1 MIIDN
6 KQDRDPNDGIN
17 TTTVWDYMKYYTDPE
32 KNREGVLDIVT
43 GFFSVTGLE
52 LLGKHFSPNNEYR
65 MVLAQMVADDQ
76 FQDHILDLL
85 NDDCGIENALHLS
98 DAAKNALEFLR
109 RDKVHVKAIINAF
122 CHAKLYLFKDNHDPA
137 HNYYVQGSSNLT
149 YAGLGYTPSSNVELN
164 LADTGNSD
172 TYRSLRS
179 WFEEQWTS
187 VAKEKMP
194 EDREKPKGAQIDVKQ
209 YFIQEIEKIF
219 RKYTP
224 EEIYYKILFELFNSD
239 LDLDGGIEHRQDMQL
254 LQTSVI
260 WNTLFNY
267 QQKGVIS
274 LIKMLR
280 KYNGAIL
287 ADAVGLGKTFSALAV
302 IKYFQTQNYLT
313 VLLCPKKLEQNW
325 DQYLRRRNSRFEK
338 DEFDY
343 IVRFHTDMQNDRME
357 ERYTDAK
364 LSYLQTRK
372 KILVVIDESHNLR
385 NEKSGRYQEL
395 MAKLIQNNEGQENR
409 DVKVLMLSA
418 TPINTGL
425 NDVKGQFNLIGHGKD
440 DAFDND
446 DFGVESLTNLFK
458 DAQTKYTQWCNNPD
472 RTIGGFIATLPPK
485 FFNLTDKLIV
495 ARTRK
500 LIEKTLG
507 EDLGFPDKEKP
518 VNIYQGVEHLGK
530 LQTTE
535 EIYQKFD
542 ELSLT
547 AYQPS
552 LYLEVNK
559 KKARKGAAKDWDDN
573 VNRERFLVKM
583 MGVLFMKR
591 LESSWYSC
599 MTTVKKVLDVHESTL
614 KLALEFKE
622 KGGNGAISTGGGE
635 GNADFDDEEID
646 DLMDEAYS
654 LRKGTI
660 KLSDMQ
666 NLGGF
671 IRNLQMDVNKLKEI
685 YKNFEA
691 FAADYEAGKEKDLK
705 LEELVRILNE
715 KKKTKNKKVV
725 IFTAFADTAQFIF
738 DELKKRGFSRMASAS
753 GQNVFT
759 TGTHST
765 KNFTAVLESFAPYSK
780 LYKEKDWS
788 GMYADARLDR
798 AKYYNDEKQRWNVS
812 YEKWLELIAQ
822 YDTKTLEQVNDGI
835 DILIATDCLS
845 EGQNLQDA
853 DTQVNFDIHWNPVRL
868 IQRFGRI
875 DRIGSP
881 NKVIRCVN
889 FWPAKSFEDYLHLE
903 TRIQNR
909 MSLMKLVDTET
920 QELDEKFKKMVE
932 DNPLQDKNADRL
944 LEELQNNSISD
955 IESPKTLSL
964 KDFSFE
970 TYRQDLLDFLD
981 KNRDV
986 FRRMPNGIFSGF
998 RFDDTLFEKIPES
1011 LVAVVGYPRRKQGC
1025 NKPYTELYLMCQPV
1039 DTHLPAT
1046 YQELNRAEILEFLR
1060 TNKNQERYVPDWI
1073 ESNDNERISKLSGIL
1088 KEWMKSKV
1096 PQQATSIILDIAKS
1110 HKAGG
1115 LFANPKKKD
1124 TKSKLLEEKFKIE
1137 NFDLIVWEYV
1147 SKK

>member
-267 QQKGVIS
+267 QQNGVIS

-372 KILVVIDESHNLR
+372 KILIVIDESHNLR

-395 MAKLIQNNEGQENR
+395 MAKLIQNKEGQENR

-812 YEKWLELIAQ
+812 YEKWLKLIAQ

-1011 LVAVVGYPRRKQGC
+1011 LVAVVGYPRRKQGS

-1124 TKSKLLEEKFKIE
+1124 TP
-1137 NFDLIVWEYV
+1137 
-1147 SKK
+1147 

>member
-32 KNREGVLDIVT
+32 KDREGVLDIVT

-172 TYRSLRS
+172 TYRFLRS

-209 YFIQEIEKIF
+209 YFIREIEKIF

-395 MAKLIQNNEGQENR
+395 MKKLIQNKEGQENR

-446 DFGVESLTNLFK
+446 DFGVESLSNLFK

-599 MTTVKKVLDVHESTL
+599 MTTVKKVLDVHERTL
-614 KLALEFKE
+614 QLALEFKE
-622 KGGNGAISTGGGE
+622 KGGNGMISTGGGE

-646 DLMDEAYS
+646 DLMDETYS

-691 FAADYEAGKEKDLK
+691 FAADYEAGEEKDLK

-759 TGTHST
+759 TGAHST

-955 IESPKTLSL
+955 IESLKTLSL

-1011 LVAVVGYPRRKQGC
+1011 LVAVVGYPRRKQGS

-1088 KEWMKSKV
+1088 KEWMKMKAPKQAVSNIKNMLRSKKV
-1096 PQQATSIILDIAKS
+1096 ETK
-1110 HKAGG
+1110 
-1115 LFANPKKKD
+1115 PKISSE
-1124 TKSKLLEEKFKIE
+1124 TVENKFKLE

-1147 SKK
+1147 TK

>member
-17 TTTVWDYMKYYTDPE
+17 VKTVWDYMKYYTNPE
-32 KNREGVLDIVT
+32 KGREGILDIVT

-52 LLGKHFSPNNEYR
+52 LLGKYFSPNNEYR
-65 MVLAQMVADDQ
+65 MVLAQMVSDDQ
-76 FQDHILDLL
+76 FQDLILDLL

-122 CHAKLYLFKDNHDPA
+122 CHAKLYLFKDNNDPA

-164 LADTGNSD
+164 LANTGNDD

-179 WFEEQWTS
+179 WFEEQWKD
-187 VAKEKMP
+187 VAKSTMP
-194 EDREKPKGAQIDVKQ
+194 EDREKPRGKQIDVKE

-224 EEIYYKILFELFNSD
+224 EEIYYKILYELFNAD
-239 LDLDGGIEHRQDMQL
+239 IELDGGIEHKQDMQL

-260 WNTLFNY
+260 WKTLFNY

-325 DQYLRRRNSRFEK
+325 DQYLRRHGSRFEK

-343 IVRFHTDMQNDRME
+343 IVRFHTDMQNNRME
-357 ERYTDAK
+357 NRYTDAK
-364 LSYLQTRK
+364 MSYLQTRK

-385 NEKSGRYQEL
+385 NDKSGRYIEL
-395 MAKLIQNNEGQENR
+395 MEKLIKNKVGQENR

-425 NDVKGQFNLIGHGKD
+425 NDVKGQFKLIAHGD
-440 DAFDND
+440 DQAFDNEE
-446 DFGVESLTNLFK
+446 FGVESLYNVFK
-458 DAQTKYTQWCNNPD
+458 DAQGKYTQWCNNPD
-472 RTIGGFIATLPPK
+472 RTIGGFISTLPPK

-507 EDLGFPDKEKP
+507 EDLGFPEKEKP

-530 LQTTE
+530 LETTE
-535 EIYQKFD
+535 AIYAAFD
-542 ELSLT
+542 NLQLT

-552 LYLEVNK
+552 LYLEK
-559 KKARKGAAKDWDDN
+559 TKEKARKGAEKDWEDN
-573 VNRERFLVKM
+573 VNRERYLVRM

-599 MTTVKKVLDVHESTL
+599 MTTVKKVLEIHEQTL
-614 KLALEFKE
+614 HLALEFKE
-622 KGGNGAISTGGGE
+622 KDVNGTLGNVSTDGI
-635 GNADFDDEEID
+635 DDEQIEE
-646 DLMDEAYS
+646 LMEDTYA
-654 LRKGTI
+654 LRKGSI
-660 KLSDMQ
+660 QLSDMK

-685 YKNFEA
+685 YKNFES
-691 FAADYEAGKEKDLK
+691 FQSDYQKGKETDLK
-705 LEELVRILNE
+705 LEELVKILNQ
-715 KKKTKNKKVV
+715 KKTSSNKKIV

-738 DELKKRGFSRMASAS
+738 EELQKRGFTKMASVS
-753 GQNVFT
+753 GQQVLT
-759 TGTHST
+759 TGHHTT

-780 LYKEKDWS
+780 LYREKDWS
-788 GMYADARLDR
+788 SLYEEAKLDR
-798 AKYYNDEKQRWNVS
+798 AKYYDDEKMRWNVS
-812 YEKWLELIAQ
+812 YQKWQSLIAKFEPKYQ
-822 YDTKTLEQVNDGI
+822 AQIDDAI

-881 NKVIRCVN
+881 NKLIHCVN
-889 FWPAKSFEDYLHLE
+889 FWPAKSFEEYLHLE

-909 MSLMKLVDTET
+909 MSMMTLVGSET
-920 QELDEKFKKMVE
+920 QEVNDAYVKMVN

-944 LEELQNNSISD
+944 LEELRNNSISD

-970 TYRQDLLDFLD
+970 LYRQDLIDFLD
-981 KNRDV
+981 KNREV
-986 FRRMPNGIFSGF
+986 FRKMPNGVFSGF
-998 RFDDTLFEKIPES
+998 RFEDSLFAKIPES
-1011 LVAVVGYPRRKQGC
+1011 LVAVIGYPRRKQGSK
-1025 NKPYTELYLMCQPV
+1025 KPYTELYLMCQPV

-1060 TNKNQERYVPDWI
+1060 ANKNNERYVPEWI
-1073 ESNDNERISKLSGIL
+1073 EANDSERISKLSAIL
-1088 KEWMKSKV
+1088 KEWMKMKAPKQAVSTIKDLLHSKKV
-1096 PQQATSIILDIAKS
+1096 SI
-1110 HKAGG
+1110 
-1115 LFANPKKKD
+1115 KK
-1124 TKSKLLEEKFKIE
+1124 TEGSETVEEKFKLE

-1147 SKK
+1147 TK

>member
-17 TTTVWDYMKYYTDPE
+17 IKTVWDYMNYYTAPD
-32 KNREGVLDIVT
+32 KGREGVLDIVT

-52 LLGKHFSPNNEYR
+52 LLGKHFSPDNEYR
-65 MVLAQMVADDQ
+65 LILAQMVADDK
-76 FQDHILDLL
+76 FQDQILDLL
-85 NDDCGIENALHLS
+85 NENCGIENALHLS
-98 DAAKNALEFLR
+98 DAAQNALEFLR
-109 RDKVHVKAIINAF
+109 RDKVKVKAIINAF
-122 CHAKLYLFKDNHDPA
+122 CHAKLYLFKDNNDPA

-179 WFEEQWTS
+179 WFEEQWKS
-187 VAKEKMP
+187 VAKETMP
-194 EDREKPKGAQIDVKQ
+194 EDREKPRGKQVDVKQ

-224 EEIYYKILFELFNSD
+224 EEIYYKILFELFNAD
-239 LDLDGGIEHRQDMQL
+239 LDLDGGIEHKQDMQL

-260 WNTLFNY
+260 WKTLFNY

-325 DQYLRRRNSRFEK
+325 TQYLRRTGSRFEK

-343 IVRFHTDMQNDRME
+343 IVRFHTDMQGDRLDH
-357 ERYTDAK
+357 YNDAK
-364 LSYLQTRK
+364 LNYLQGRK

-395 MAKLIQNNEGQENR
+395 MSKLIQNKEGQENR

-425 NDVKGQFNLIGHGKD
+425 NDVKGQFNLIGHGND
-440 DAFDND
+440 AAFDND
-446 DFGVESLTNLFK
+446 EFGVESLFNLFK
-458 DAQTKYTQWCNNPD
+458 DAQSKYTQWCNNPD

-495 ARTRK
+495 ARSRK

-518 VNIYQGVEHLGK
+518 INIYQGVEHLGK

-542 ELSLT
+542 DLHLT

-552 LYLEVNK
+552 LFLEK
-559 KKARKGAAKDWDDN
+559 TQAKARKGAEKEWDDN

-591 LESSWYSC
+591 LESSWSSC
-599 MTTVKKVLDVHESTL
+599 MTTVKKVLDVHEQTL
-614 KLALEFKE
+614 QLALDFKE
-622 KGGNGAISTGGGE
+622 KGGKGEVTTGAGAE
-635 GNADFDDEEID
+635 GMDDEEID
-646 DLMDEAYS
+646 ELMDETYS

-660 KLSDMQ
+660 RLADMK

-671 IRNLQMDVNKLKEI
+671 IRNLQMDVNKLKAI
-685 YKNFEA
+685 YANMQS

-705 LEELVRILNE
+705 LEELIRILNE
-715 KKKTKNKKVV
+715 KKKAKNKKIV

-738 DELKKRGFSRMASAS
+738 EELKKRGFSRMASAS
-753 GQNVFT
+753 GQLVLT
-759 TGTHST
+759 TGHHSN
-765 KNFTAVLESFAPYSK
+765 KNFTEVLESFAPYSK

-788 GMYADARLDR
+788 DLYVEAKLDR
-798 AKYYNDEKQRWNVS
+798 AKYYDDEKQRWNVS
-812 YEKWLELIAQ
+812 CDEWKSLIAKSDRVEIQ
-822 YDTKTLEQVNDGI
+822 RLLDDGI

-853 DTQVNFDIHWNPVRL
+853 DTQVNYDIHWNPVRL

-881 NKVIRCVN
+881 NKKIHCVN
-889 FWPAKSFEDYLHLE
+889 FWPAKSFEEYLHLE
-903 TRIQNR
+903 NRIQNR
-909 MSLMKLVDTET
+909 MSMMTLVGSET
-920 QELDEKFKKMVE
+920 QELNERYNKMVE

-970 TYRQDLLDFLD
+970 LYRQDLLDFLD
-981 KNRDV
+981 QNRDV
-986 FRRMPNGIFSGF
+986 FRRMLNGIFSGF
-998 RFDDTLFEKIPES
+998 RFDDTIFEKIPES
-1011 LVAVVGYPRRKQGC
+1011 LVAVVGYPHRKQGS

-1039 DTHLPAT
+1039 DTHLPAK

-1060 TNKNQERYVPDWI
+1060 TNKKQERFVPEWI
-1073 ESNDNERISKLSGIL
+1073 ESNDKERINKLSAVL
-1088 KEWMKSKV
+1088 KEWMRMKA
-1096 PQQATSIILDIAKS
+1096 PQQAVSSIKDMLRS
-1110 HKAGG
+1110 
-1115 LFANPKKKD
+1115 KKVAD
-1124 TKSKLLEEKFKIE
+1124 KLKPSSETVEEKFKLE
-1137 NFDLIVWEYV
+1137 NFDLIVWEYIT
-1147 SKK
+1147 K

>member
-6 KQDRDPNDGIN
+6 KQDRDSNDGIN

-32 KNREGVLDIVT
+32 KDREGVLDIVT

-395 MAKLIQNNEGQENR
+395 MAKLIQNKEGQENR

-646 DLMDEAYS
+646 DLMGETYS

-691 FAADYEAGKEKDLK
+691 FAADYEAGEEKDLK

-715 KKKTKNKKVV
+715 KKKAKNKKVV

-759 TGTHST
+759 TGAHST

-788 GMYADARLDR
+788 GMYADAQLDR
-798 AKYYNDEKQRWNVS
+798 AKYYDDEKQRWNVS
-812 YEKWLELIAQ
+812 YEKWRELIAQ

-932 DNPLQDKNADRL
+932 DNPLQDKKADRL

-955 IESPKTLSL
+955 IESPRTLSL

-1011 LVAVVGYPRRKQGC
+1011 LVAVVGYPRRKQGS

-1060 TNKNQERYVPDWI
+1060 ANKNQERYVPDWI

-1088 KEWMKSKV
+1088 KEWMKMKAPKQAVSNIKNMLRSKKV
-1096 PQQATSIILDIAKS
+1096 ETK
-1110 HKAGG
+1110 
-1115 LFANPKKKD
+1115 PKISSE
-1124 TKSKLLEEKFKIE
+1124 TVENKFKLE

-1147 SKK
+1147 TK

>member
-32 KNREGVLDIVT
+32 KDREGVLDIVT

-395 MAKLIQNNEGQENR
+395 MAKLIQNKEGQENR

-646 DLMDEAYS
+646 DLMGETYS

-691 FAADYEAGKEKDLK
+691 FAADYEAGEEKDLK

-715 KKKTKNKKVV
+715 KKKAKNKKVV

-759 TGTHST
+759 TGAHST

-788 GMYADARLDR
+788 GMYADAQLDR
-798 AKYYNDEKQRWNVS
+798 AKYYDDEKQRWNVS
-812 YEKWLELIAQ
+812 YEKWRELIAQ

-944 LEELQNNSISD
+944 LEELQNNSIFD
-955 IESPKTLSL
+955 IESPRTLSL

-1011 LVAVVGYPRRKQGC
+1011 LVAVVGYPRRKQGS

-1060 TNKNQERYVPDWI
+1060 ANKNQERYVPDWI

-1088 KEWMKSKV
+1088 KEWMKMKAPKQAVSNIKNMLRSKKV
-1096 PQQATSIILDIAKS
+1096 ETK
-1110 HKAGG
+1110 
-1115 LFANPKKKD
+1115 PKISSE
-1124 TKSKLLEEKFKIE
+1124 TVENKFKLE

-1147 SKK
+1147 TK

>member
-32 KNREGVLDIVT
+32 KDREGVLDIVT

-395 MAKLIQNNEGQENR
+395 MAKLIQNKEGQENR

-646 DLMDEAYS
+646 DLMGETYS

-691 FAADYEAGKEKDLK
+691 FAADYEAGEEKDLK

-715 KKKTKNKKVV
+715 KKKAKNKKVV

-759 TGTHST
+759 TGAHST

-788 GMYADARLDR
+788 GMYADAQLDR
-798 AKYYNDEKQRWNVS
+798 AKYYDDEKQRWNVG
-812 YEKWLELIAQ
+812 YEKWRELIAQ

-955 IESPKTLSL
+955 IESPRTLSL

-1011 LVAVVGYPRRKQGC
+1011 LVAVVGYPRRKQGS

-1060 TNKNQERYVPDWI
+1060 ANKNQERYVPDWI

-1088 KEWMKSKV
+1088 KEWMKMKAPKQAVSNIKNMLRSKKV
-1096 PQQATSIILDIAKS
+1096 ETK
-1110 HKAGG
+1110 
-1115 LFANPKKKD
+1115 PKISSE
-1124 TKSKLLEEKFKIE
+1124 TVENKFKLE

-1147 SKK
+1147 TK

>member
-32 KNREGVLDIVT
+32 KDREGVLDIVT

-194 EDREKPKGAQIDVKQ
+194 EDREKTKGAQIDVKQ

-364 LSYLQTRK
+364 LSYLETRK

-395 MAKLIQNNEGQENR
+395 MAKLIQNKEGQEKR

-500 LIEKTLG
+500 LIEKTFG

-646 DLMDEAYS
+646 DLMDETYS

-691 FAADYEAGKEKDLK
+691 FAADYEAGEEKDLK

-715 KKKTKNKKVV
+715 KKKAKNKKVV

-759 TGTHST
+759 TGAHST

-788 GMYADARLDR
+788 GMYADAQLDR
-798 AKYYNDEKQRWNVS
+798 AKYYDDEKQRWNVS

-955 IESPKTLSL
+955 IESPRTLSL

-1011 LVAVVGYPRRKQGC
+1011 LVAVVGYPRRKQGS

-1060 TNKNQERYVPDWI
+1060 ANKNQERYVPDWI

-1088 KEWMKSKV
+1088 KEWMKMKAPKQAVSNIKNMLRSKKV
-1096 PQQATSIILDIAKS
+1096 ETK
-1110 HKAGG
+1110 
-1115 LFANPKKKD
+1115 PKISSE
-1124 TKSKLLEEKFKIE
+1124 TVENKFKLE

-1147 SKK
+1147 TK

>member
-6 KQDRDPNDGIN
+6 KQDRDLNDGIN

-32 KNREGVLDIVT
+32 KDREGVLDIVT

-179 WFEEQWTS
+179 WFEEQWKS

-395 MAKLIQNNEGQENR
+395 MAKLIQNKEGQENR

-535 EIYQKFD
+535 DIYQKFD

-622 KGGNGAISTGGGE
+622 KGGNDTISTGGGE

-646 DLMDEAYS
+646 DLMDETYS

-685 YKNFEA
+685 YKNFET
-691 FAADYEAGKEKDLK
+691 FAADYEAGEEKDLK

-759 TGTHST
+759 TGAHNT

-788 GMYADARLDR
+788 GMYADAQLDR
-798 AKYYNDEKQRWNVS
+798 AKYYDDEKQRWNVS

-1011 LVAVVGYPRRKQGC
+1011 LVAVVGYPRRKQGS

>member
-32 KNREGVLDIVT
+32 KDREGVLDIVT

-395 MAKLIQNNEGQENR
+395 MAKLIQNKEGQENR

-646 DLMDEAYS
+646 DLMGETYS

-691 FAADYEAGKEKDLK
+691 FAADYEAGEEKDLK

-715 KKKTKNKKVV
+715 KKKAKNKKVV

-759 TGTHST
+759 TGAHST

-788 GMYADARLDR
+788 GMYADAQLDR
-798 AKYYNDEKQRWNVS
+798 AKYYDDEKQRWNVS
-812 YEKWLELIAQ
+812 YEKWRELIAQ

-955 IESPKTLSL
+955 IESPRTLSL

-1011 LVAVVGYPRRKQGC
+1011 LVAVVGYPRRKQGS

-1060 TNKNQERYVPDWI
+1060 ANKNQERYVPDWI

-1088 KEWMKSKV
+1088 KEWMKMKAPKQAVSNIKNMLRSKKV
-1096 PQQATSIILDIAKS
+1096 ETK
-1110 HKAGG
+1110 
-1115 LFANPKKKD
+1115 PKISSE
-1124 TKSKLLEEKFKIE
+1124 TVENKFKLE

-1147 SKK
+1147 TK